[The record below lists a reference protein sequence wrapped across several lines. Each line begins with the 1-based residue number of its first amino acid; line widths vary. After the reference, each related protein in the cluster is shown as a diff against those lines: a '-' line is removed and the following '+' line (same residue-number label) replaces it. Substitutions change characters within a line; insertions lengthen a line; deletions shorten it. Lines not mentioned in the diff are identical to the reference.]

1 MSKLIDGLLLIVF
14 TVLIVMCLKDVW
26 YNTPIKNEQE
36 YYESM
41 VKELELRLKD
51 WLAKP
56 IFIK

>member
-1 MSKLIDGLLLIVF
+1 MKKAHKTDIKKMCNRKLFDA
-14 TVLIVMCLKDVW
+14 VL
-26 YNTPIKNEQE
+26 NTEHCDSVDEQE